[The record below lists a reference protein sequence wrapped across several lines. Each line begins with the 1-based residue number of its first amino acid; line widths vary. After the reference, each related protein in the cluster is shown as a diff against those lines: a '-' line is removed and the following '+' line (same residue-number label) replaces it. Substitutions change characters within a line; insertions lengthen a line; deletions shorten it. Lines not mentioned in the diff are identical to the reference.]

1 MFDGLRSRHELGDDV
16 RRLLE
21 YGALLHDVGAVVGYD
36 RHAEHSYYLIKNGNL
51 RGLDAQEVEMIALV
65 AGYHGHA
72 RPRKRH
78 EAVKRLPKRARRALR
93 WMSAIL
99 RVAEALDRSHF
110 QLVRSVRVERRGPRL
125 TLLLDA
131 KRGAELELWAAR
143 RRVDL
148 LEKMLRARVRVE
160 LEAAPERKAATPRR
174 AAVPA
179 VAAAEPAAP
188 RPPAPTPRPRIVPL
202 PSAASA
208 R

>member
-1 MFDGLRSRHELGDDV
+1 V

-51 RGLDAQEVEMIALV
+51 RGLDAHEVEMIALV

-78 EAVKRLPKRARRALR
+78 EAVKQLPKRARRALR

-110 QLVRSVRVERRGPRL
+110 QLVRSVKVESRGRRL
-125 TLLLDA
+125 TLLLDV

-148 LEKMLRARVRVE
+148 LEKMLDVRVRVE
-160 LEAAPERKAATPRR
+160 LEAAPERKQVHRR
-174 AAVPA
+174 PA
-179 VAAAEPAAP
+179 PAGAPAPQPQPLAQASAP
-188 RPPAPTPRPRIVPL
+188 RTAPASRPRIVPL
-202 PSAASA
+202 PTAAA

>member
-1 MFDGLRSRHELGDDV
+1 
-16 RRLLE
+16 
-21 YGALLHDVGAVVGYD
+21 
-36 RHAEHSYYLIKNGNL
+36 
-51 RGLDAQEVEMIALV
+51 
-65 AGYHGHA
+65 
-72 RPRKRH
+72 
-78 EAVKRLPKRARRALR
+78 
-93 WMSAIL
+93 MSAIL

-179 VAAAEPAAP
+179 VAAAQPAAP